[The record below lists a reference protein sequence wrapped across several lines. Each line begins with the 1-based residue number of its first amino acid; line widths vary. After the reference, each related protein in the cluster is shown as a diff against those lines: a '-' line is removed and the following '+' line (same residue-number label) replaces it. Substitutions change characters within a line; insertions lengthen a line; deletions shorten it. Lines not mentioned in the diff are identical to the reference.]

1 MPAELHVIPRQP
13 DGTWIVGIDP
23 TSPALSCHATADEAQ
38 LAAAQ
43 VGARRVYLH
52 DLYQRVRMIALD
64 TV

>member
-1 MPAELHVIPRQP
+1 MPAEFHVTPRQP
-13 DGTWIVGIDP
+13 DGTWV
-23 TSPALSCHATADEAQ
+23 LSVDAARPLSLHATADEAQ

-64 TV
+64 GI

>member
-13 DGTWIVGIDP
+13 DGTWILGIDAARP
-23 TSPALSCHATADEAQ
+23 LSYHATADQAQ
-38 LAAAQ
+38 LAAAA